1 MRGAVGA
8 EHEAPGASVGE
19 EGGGGGGGGAVPSTG
34 EV

>member
-8 EHEAPGASVGE
+8 EHEAPGASASVGE
-19 EGGGGGGGGAVPSTG
+19 EGGGGGGAVPSTG

>member
-19 EGGGGGGGGAVPSTG
+19 EGGGGAVPSTG

>member
-1 MRGAVGA
+1 MCGAVGA

-19 EGGGGGGGGAVPSTG
+19 EGGGGGGAVPSTG